1 MRLLL
6 LAVVAPLLVA
16 GCNSAGPL
24 VDAAPVS
31 SAGLT
36 LTADQN
42 AYDRGETAR
51 LVLRNGGTATAT
63 TGILE
68 CAQFER
74 WTGSAWETSPDGND
88 RACILLAVV
97 LAAGETLTGAV
108 PLDVPAGSYR
118 LTQSVSVEGADTG
131 VAVSTGSFR
140 VGG

>member
-6 LAVVAPLLVA
+6 LAVVAPFLAA

-36 LTADQN
+36 LTADKD
-42 AYDRGETAR
+42 AYARGETAR
-51 LVLRNGGTATAT
+51 LVLRNGGAATAT
-63 TGILE
+63 TGVLE

-88 RACILLAVV
+88 RACILLAAIV
-97 LAAGETLTGAV
+97 APGEILTGSV
-108 PLDVPAGSYR
+108 PIDVSAGSYR
-118 LTQSVSVEGADTG
+118 LTQSVSVEGAGTSVD
-131 VAVSTGSFR
+131 VSTASFR